1 MRGLTQ
7 SISMALLLPLA
18 VFLCGCGGG
27 AGKNALAGAGR
38 KGGKGK
44 LTVTFKWPTPAKA
57 AKRHRFIPLASM
69 SVVVSVNGP
78 TGYTATSPPL
88 TPTGSGVGATSTY
101 TFNTV
106 PTGTI
111 AVTSK
116 AFPNPDG
123 TGTAQA
129 GATNPNVTIQADQTA
144 NLNLTMDTTIDNGH
158 TTITGLGQLTRT
170 RASNYTVIFQDGGGN
185 TVLVAPNTVTW
196 GTDDPTIAL
205 VTVVSPDGLTAAV
218 SGISARETNIHA
230 IYQEPGEA
238 AQFPNNPNRSGNFDL
253 KVLPIIYICDNGNNN
268 IVEIDN
274 INGDNRATLPP
285 SGAGYAFSQPQGVA
299 VDSVGGVYVADTGN
313 NRLVRINRA
322 DGSDLVSVSTLN
334 GRNLNTPTAV
344 AIDNSDNI
352 YILDDGNSR
361 VVQCTYTPNNSIN
374 FVQEWPISSGL
385 FHNALTST
393 DPGTFT
399 YTEVLTSRANGPSPA
414 IVQFDGSASSVFHGQ
429 GVVALKFPWG
439 VVNNS
444 GSLIVADRD
453 GNQLLQLDGQGSS
466 NGIINFDTITVA
478 SRLNS
483 FNNIA
488 LNAPRGLAAD
498 GYSNLYIADTGNQRI
513 IQNSNFI
520 RLGLFSSSPTY
531 TPSGGSA
538 LNAPYAVAVDPP
550 EPPRF

>member
-1 MRGLTQ
+1 MV
-7 SISMALLLPLA
+7 LLLPLA
-18 VFLCGCGGG
+18 AFLCGCGGG
-27 AGKNALAGAGR
+27 SNHNALAGAGR

-69 SVVVSVNGP
+69 SVVVSVSGP
-78 TGYTATSPPL
+78 TGFTAMSPPL
-88 TPTGSGVGATSTY
+88 TPTGSGAGATSTY
-101 TFNTV
+101 TFTTV

-111 AVTSK
+111 SVSSV

-129 GATNPNVTIQADQTA
+129 RAINPNVTIQADQTA
-144 NLNLTMDTTIDNGH
+144 SLNLTMDTTIDNGH
-158 TTITGLGQLTRT
+158 TNISGPSQLTRT
-170 RASNYTVIFQDGGGN
+170 RAANYTVTFQDGSGN
-185 TVLVAPNTVTW
+185 TVLVDPRTVTW
-196 GTDDPTIAL
+196 DTDDHTIAL
-205 VTVVSPDGLTAAV
+205 VTVVAPDGLTAAV

-230 IYQEPGEA
+230 TYQEPGQA

-253 KVLPIIYICDNGNNN
+253 KVLPIIYICDYGNNN

-274 INGDNRATLPP
+274 INGDGRATLPP

-313 NRLVRINRA
+313 NRLVRINKA
-322 DGSDLVSVSTLN
+322 DGTDLVAVSTLN
-334 GRNLNTPTAV
+334 GMNLNTPTAV
-344 AIDNSDNI
+344 AIDTSDNI

-361 VVQCTYTPNNSIN
+361 VVQCTYTPSNNSIN
-374 FVQEWPISSGL
+374 FMQQWSISSGL

-399 YTEVLTSRANGPSPA
+399 YTEVLTRRANAPAPA
-414 IVQFDGSASSVFHGQ
+414 IVQFDGSASSVFNGR

-444 GSLIVADRD
+444 NSLIVSDRD
-453 GNQLLQLDGQGSS
+453 GNQLLQLDGQSSGSGS
-466 NGIINFDTITVA
+466 LDFDTITIA
-478 SRLNS
+478 SRLDT

-498 GYSNLYIADTGNQRI
+498 GYSNLYIADTGNRRI
-513 IQNSNFI
+513 IQNSNFA
-520 RLGLFSSSPTY
+520 RLGLFSFSPTY
-531 TPSGGSA
+531 SPSGGSA
-538 LNAPYAVAVDPP
+538 LSAPYGVAVDPP